1 MYCQV
6 GGLVYI
12 GLFFFASRRRHT
24 RCALVTGVQTCALPI
39 YRTHRLQRSRGRAA
53 EGDGLDL
60 GDRLVETQALRA
72 DRGCRRRRAW
82 PPARTVP
89 DRVALGTQGRLRS
102 PMMNSPASE
111 IAERLADNAE
121 AVCRRYLSKGRRE
134 GRYWLVGDVR
144 SEEHTS

>member
-89 DRVALGTQGRLRS
+89 DRAALGTQGRLRS

-111 IAERLADNAE
+111 IAERP
-121 AVCRRYLSKGRRE
+121 
-134 GRYWLVGDVR
+134 R
-144 SEEHTS
+144 SEERRVGKTGVSKCRLRGAPDQ